1 MKLLTVLLPIALLA
15 ATAGC
20 SSTNTYEPVEKTAV
34 VDPVLLKKVIT
45 DPGLN
50 KVARVVGAREKSDGE
65 PYVVQVEI
73 LNVTRKPQRF
83 LYQWEWVMPDGLIYQ
98 SDSQDA
104 WRQEWIRGRE
114 VLYLEGVAPVPGVRD
129 FKLKLTEPRD

>member
-1 MKLLTVLLPIALLA
+1 MKLPALLIPVA
-15 ATAGC
+15 LLLGC

-34 VDPVLLKKVIT
+34 VDPVLLNKVIT

-50 KVARVVGAREKSDGE
+50 RVARVVGAREQRETE

-73 LNVTRKPQRF
+73 QNLTREPQRF
-83 LYQWEWVMPDGLIYQ
+83 LYQWEWVLPNGLVYQ

-114 VLYLEGVAPVPGVRD
+114 IVYLEGVAPVPGVRD
-129 FKLKLTEPRD
+129 FKLKLTEPAD